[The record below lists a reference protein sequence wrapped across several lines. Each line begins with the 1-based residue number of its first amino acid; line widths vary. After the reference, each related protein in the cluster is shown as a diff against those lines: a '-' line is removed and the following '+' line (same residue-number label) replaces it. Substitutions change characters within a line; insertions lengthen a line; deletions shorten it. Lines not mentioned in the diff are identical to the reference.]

1 MTNKKIL
8 NFIPNFSFGGVET
21 TNINFSE
28 TLIKFGYEVD
38 LLTNDY
44 KRVNKPEYFNNVKS
58 LRKSKMLFCL
68 LPLIKYIN
76 NTKPDLIICSQFYAN
91 IIVLLACFISGY
103 KNKIILCERVPVFE
117 NLKKLPV
124 IKKNVIKFLIKR
136 LYKKADKI
144 VCNSYGTKNDLNK
157 IKYPAG
163 LNIGATTPQEISTAI
178 LAEIVK
184 KSRPKIKEELVMDF
198 MQIKEGQEKD
208 PICGM
213 GVDPKKTEYQL
224 EYKEKIYYFCCGGC
238 LDKFESKPA
247 VYI

>member
-21 TNINFSE
+21 TNINLSE

-44 KRVNKPEYFNNVKS
+44 QRVNKLEYFNNVKS

-68 LPLIKYIN
+68 LPLMKYIN

-91 IIVLLACFISGY
+91 IIVLLACFLSGY
-103 KNKIILCERVPVFE
+103 KTKIILCERVPVFE
-117 NLKKLPV
+117 NLKNLPV

-144 VCNSYGTKNDLNK
+144 VSFETELKN
-157 IKYPAG
+157 
-163 LNIGATTPQEISTAI
+163 
-178 LAEIVK
+178 K
-184 KSRPKIKEELVMDF
+184 KPWIFND
-198 MQIKEGQEKD
+198 
-208 PICGM
+208 
-213 GVDPKKTEYQL
+213 
-224 EYKEKIYYFCCGGC
+224 
-238 LDKFESKPA
+238 
-247 VYI
+247 